1 MAIGRPGHLGGDE
14 MAMITSELF
23 QVGGG
28 GFSSSEDAAIYLIHF
43 EDQAA
48 LVDAGCGRSTKEV
61 LANVRSHGVALD
73 QIKYLLLTHC
83 HFDHTGGAQALR
95 DLTGCEI
102 VAHELDAQFLEDG
115 DEEVTAA
122 SWYGESLEPLSVDIK
137 LKGTRNEVKLA
148 GRVIEA
154 IHTPGHSPGS
164 MVYFVESAGQRV
176 LFGQDVHG
184 PLHPS
189 LLSNREDYLRSLD
202 FLLSQD
208 ADILCEGHY
217 GIFRSRKE
225 VTKFIRQFIE

>member
-1 MAIGRPGHLGGDE
+1 M
-14 MAMITSELF
+14 
-23 QVGGG
+23 
-28 GFSSSEDAAIYLIHF
+28 
-43 EDQAA
+43 
-48 LVDAGCGRSTKEV
+48 
-61 LANVRSHGVALD
+61 
-73 QIKYLLLTHC
+73 
-83 HFDHTGGAQALR
+83 R

-122 SWYGESLEPLSVDIK
+122 SWYEESLEPLSVDIR

-217 GIFRSRKE
+217 GIFRGRKE
-225 VTKFIRQFIE
+225 VSKFIRQFIE